1 MAPLVSCTTPEVH
14 PGSRPGATGALI
26 KSDGSYGDSTN
37 VLRGTHGPLTVS
49 ELDSP
54 PLPDSLI
61 ANVISSLPLHL
72 SLHMFLSLPASTCV
86 AWTQS
91 FHCILSKLL
100 SNGESQTAIKLF
112 LQFSRHLQVRI
123 GSETLDLFISYLVGI
138 RRTDLGLKLY
148 MEYYNLCC
156 FPSQNTCQVLL
167 KGLVEVGM
175 LDEAM
180 HLLYSMMREY
190 NIDAIVVSCRTI
202 IEELCMNGRARE
214 GEMVLK
220 KVLLK
225 VRRRTGRVRSF
236 LRVPINLTGKSLEE
250 VRETVDMILSV
261 SGARSVAA
269 YEVIAGDLFEERRF
283 QAARKVFDEM
293 SSKGFQPS
301 VKMFE
306 AKIAALCREGMTDD
320 AFQVL
325 EEEMRGKDIAP
336 TITIFNLLIKGL
348 CKGGQSMKAVGYLK
362 IMSRWPGCM
371 AGKETFE
378 ILIDGLC
385 AEKRYVKAGDIL
397 DEMVKQGHRPKND
410 AFVSVVHGLCEV
422 RTRYEALLWLEEMI
436 AHGVLPDCDLWNSL
450 ISLVC
455 GNDVGSSSSLLEVFE
470 DLNGTLL

>member
-1 MAPLVSCTTPEVH
+1 M
-14 PGSRPGATGALI
+14 
-26 KSDGSYGDSTN
+26 
-37 VLRGTHGPLTVS
+37 
-49 ELDSP
+49 
-54 PLPDSLI
+54 
-61 ANVISSLPLHL
+61 
-72 SLHMFLSLPASTCV
+72 
-86 AWTQS
+86 
-91 FHCILSKLL
+91 
-100 SNGESQTAIKLF
+100 
-112 LQFSRHLQVRI
+112 RI
-123 GSETLDLFISYLVGI
+123 GSETLDLLIDYLISI
-138 RRTDLGLKLY
+138 KRPDLGLELY

-190 NIDAIVVSCRTI
+190 NIDAIVVTCRTV
-202 IEELCMNGRARE
+202 IEELCMNGRAKE

-220 KVLLK
+220 RVLHK

-236 LRVPINLTGKSLEE
+236 LRVPIDLAGKSLEE
-250 VRETVDMILSV
+250 VREIVDMALSV

-269 YEVIAGDLFEERRF
+269 YEIIAGDLFEERRF
-283 QAARKVFDEM
+283 QAAQKVFDEM
-293 SSKGFQPS
+293 SSKGFRPS

-320 AFQVL
+320 AFRVL
-325 EEEMRGKDIAP
+325 EEEMREKDIAP

-348 CKGGQSMKAVGYLK
+348 CKGNQSMRAVGYLK
-362 IMSRWPGCM
+362 TMNRWPGCK

-385 AEKRYVKAGDIL
+385 TEKQYVKAADIL

-410 AFVSVVHGLCEV
+410 AFFCVVHGLCEV

-436 AHGVLPDCDLWNSL
+436 AHGVIPDGDLWGSL

-455 GNDVGSSSSLLEVFE
+455 GNDLGSSSLFEVFE